1 MSTDSSIEKEN
12 EKSSAQNLI
21 EGAVKDKLFNKV
33 FAYIFISFLISNWRD
48 IFILLKSK
56 DDVMYTLSMVF
67 VGGKIPLFGDVFVPS
82 FVAHFVLP
90 FIYGVVASILAPLLT
105 LLISM
110 VTGTIYAKLREIDKI
125 EDKKEQI
132 RKINRDI
139 NDVTKKR
146 KDVEERLE
154 KEKKEHESLKRELEE
169 IREQIKCVDSDIHH
183 IIELYREKGER
194 INSLD
199 DFYEFF
205 TAVKS
210 SSFRSGDTDDRE
222 TLEELLSKLSD
233 SLKKSKC
240 DANKKVG

>member
-1 MSTDSSIEKEN
+1 MSADSSIEKEN
-12 EKSSAQNLI
+12 SSTQNLL
-21 EGAVKDKLFNKV
+21 EDAVKDKLFNKV

-67 VGGKIPLFGDVFVPS
+67 VGEKIPLFGDVFVPS

-146 KDVEERLE
+146 KDVEERFE
-154 KEKKEHESLKRELEE
+154 KEKKERESLKRELEE